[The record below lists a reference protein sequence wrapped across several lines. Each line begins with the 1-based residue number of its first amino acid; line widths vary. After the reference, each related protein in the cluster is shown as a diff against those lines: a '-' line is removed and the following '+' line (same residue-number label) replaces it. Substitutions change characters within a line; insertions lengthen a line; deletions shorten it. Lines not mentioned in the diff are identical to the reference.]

1 MRFQF
6 KFKNGA
12 KELWELSMI
21 HQYTSMIGVVNVVF
35 TVSMAVLLVSS
46 IKNTWWVLLVL
57 VVIAMLYFPVIQPI
71 IIYFRSKKN
80 AEKIV
85 HETELS
91 FTENEIYITV
101 GDEHQTLTW
110 KDIPGMKELPGLLIL
125 YTGRGHGLV
134 IPDKSMGNSRRDFIK
149 FVREKLQ
156 KK

>member
-35 TVSMAVLLVSS
+35 TVSMAVLLATSY
-46 IKNTWWVLLVL
+46 KNSWWVLSLCVA
-57 VVIAMLYFPVIQPI
+57 IAMLYFPVIQPL
-71 IIYFRSKKN
+71 IIYFRSRKN
-80 AEKIV
+80 AEKITN
-85 HETELS
+85 ETELS
-91 FTENEIYITV
+91 FTDNEIFITV
-101 GDEHQTLTW
+101 ADKHQTLTW
-110 KDIPGMKELPGLLIL
+110 KDIQGIKELPGMFIL

-134 IPDKSMGNSRRDFIK
+134 IPDKSMGNDRKAFIS
-149 FVREKLQ
+149 FVKDKMP